1 MQRQLLRLSWAG
13 IVGLFCLPTLW
24 GQGAPQ
30 NSAIW
35 NGGSGAWS
43 DQNQWM
49 CGIAGQG
56 SGPCVPNGGQ
66 FEIVLLNGGTINVD
80 IGVTVASIVDAPGTT
95 ALTLD
100 GTSLTSPAIQ
110 NLGSVQ
116 LTNMAT
122 INTSGLST
130 ADLHVDDS
138 TINGLTVV
146 GTPGGGPGAADV
158 VGGTIQRLGVG
169 GFFSITDSKLGD
181 NSQLISI
188 GSSSLI
194 SGTSFNGQLD
204 LSAPGAVT
212 MDGGSTITS
221 VLFGSPLPVN
231 IGSQPNSSALL
242 LIQGGSQLLVKGN
255 DVILGGDATASGE
268 LTLDDTSSVTAKDE
282 TVGDLGT
289 GVFNQNGGTN
299 SINGTLSLGDKAGA
313 SGDYELKGTGI
324 LTANDEV
331 IGFRGTG
338 DFTQNSGTQSLNGI
352 IGDLTLGSAAGG
364 SGQYTL
370 GGAGND
376 VTAGNEV
383 IGDSGEGTF
392 FQSAGSDNKIGGA
405 LTLGKSNG
413 GTGTYDMTGG
423 TLEANTEVVGGQGLS
438 GTFKQSGGTNT
449 VAGDLGIAS
458 NGSALGTYNLSGK
471 GTLIAGSETL
481 GNDPCL
487 ILSCPVAGTFNQTGG
502 GNATANLTINFGN
515 YNLSGGSL
523 QAGTI
528 TDNGTIAVSGTGS
541 LSATALTIGKAGS
554 MTLTGPSINVNI
566 SGSTTARGA
575 IIETGVAGG
584 TISWGDFSGDS
595 PIVVDPATN
604 IYKNLTILSTG
615 YVQATAG
622 SVFDVTGNFV
632 DDSTQKTLWV
642 TNVAELE
649 FGGGG
654 THTFDLAGVNGAGF
668 ANNFAWGTLVI
679 DAGNI
684 LDLGTG
690 SGDALYVNFL
700 QGLDISG
707 NLITNIDGAAGLFI
721 YYNAADNPFLQGN
734 YNFEGGGE
742 LIAAN
747 GPAPTPEPGTLLL
760 MAGGLGSFVAR
771 RRWRRKKCSS
781 SSH

>member
-1 MQRQLLRLSWAG
+1 MREQLLRCGWLATLS
-13 IVGLFCLPTLW
+13 VLLFATFAY
-24 GQGAPQ
+24 GQA
-30 NSAIW
+30 NSSASW

-43 DQNQWM
+43 DQNQWT

-66 FEIVLLNGGTINVD
+66 FVIVLLNGGTIKVD
-80 IGVTVASIVDAPGTT
+80 IGVTVGSIADAPGTT

-100 GTSLTSPAIQ
+100 GTSLTSPTIQ
-110 NLGSVQ
+110 NLGSIQ

-146 GTPGGGPGAADV
+146 GTLGGGPGAADV
-158 VGGTIQRLGVG
+158 IGGTFQRLVVG

-212 MDGGSTITS
+212 MDAGSTITS
-221 VLFGSPLPVN
+221 VLFGSPVPVN

-242 LIQGGSQLLVKGN
+242 LIQGASQLLVKGN
-255 DVILGGDATASGE
+255 DVILGGEATASGE

-299 SINGTLSLGDKAGA
+299 SINGTLTLGNQAGA
-313 SGDYELKGTGI
+313 SGDYVLKGTGI
-324 LTANDEV
+324 LTANDEL

-338 DFTQNSGTQSLNGI
+338 DFAQNSGTQTLNGI

-383 IGDSGEGTF
+383 IGDSGGGMF
-392 FQSAGSDNKIGGA
+392 FQSAGSDNKIGGT
-405 LTLGKSNG
+405 LILGKSNG

-423 TLEANTEVVGGQGLS
+423 TLEANTEVVGGQGFS
-438 GTFKQSGGTNT
+438 GTFKQSGGTST

-458 NGSALGTYNLSGK
+458 NGSGLGTYNLSGT

-575 IIETGVAGG
+575 IIEAGVAGA
-584 TISWGDFSGDS
+584 TISWGDFNGDS

-604 IYKNLTILSTG
+604 TYKNLTILSTG
-615 YVQATAG
+615 YIQATAG

-632 DDSTQKTLWV
+632 DGSTQKTLWD

-654 THTFDLAGVNGAGF
+654 THTFDLAGVSGAGF

-700 QGLDISG
+700 QGLDISSS
-707 NLITNIDGAAGLFI
+707 LITNIDGAAGLFM

-734 YNFEGGGE
+734 YNLEGGGE

-747 GPAPTPEPGTLLL
+747 GSAPTPEPATLLL
-760 MAGGLGSFVAR
+760 MAGGLGSLLAR
-771 RRWRRKKCSS
+771 RRWRGKERSP